1 MEYRG
6 IQYQIV
12 QTANPA
18 GFKWTV
24 QFDADR
30 TKTGQSKLRRVAVIK
45 AQRSIERELG
55 PETLK

>member
-18 GFKWTV
+18 GFKWVV
-24 QFDADR
+24 QFRDGS
-30 TKTGQSKLRRVAVIK
+30 TKIGTTLTQNGAIFAAKYAIDK
-45 AQRSIERELG
+45 AKNE
-55 PETLK
+55 PKMK